1 MRLIDYFSKGHMGRA
16 LAVTIG
22 LTLVAASPAFA
33 HHPMDGMTPMTFG
46 QGLLSGV
53 GHPIIGLDHF
63 AFLILAALLASLL
76 KGASRFLVP
85 VAFIGATV
93 AGTVVHLGAANIP
106 MVETLIALTVIV
118 GGVLALT
125 RQQFG
130 VLALGVFFAVSGMFH
145 GYAYGE
151 AVVGA
156 EATPLLAYLAGFAI
170 VQYALIVGGIIGLE
184 RLSTRS
190 DSARTV
196 MTRAGT
202 AIALATG
209 GFFLALSL
217 T

>member
-1 MRLIDYFSKGHMGRA
+1 MRSIKYFAEGRMGRA
-16 LAVTIG
+16 LAVTVG

-63 AFLILAALLASLL
+63 AFLILAALLASML

-93 AGTVVHLGAANIP
+93 AGTVVQLGAANIP

-125 RQQFG
+125 RQHYG
-130 VLALGVFFAVSGMFH
+130 VLALGALFAVSGIFH

-170 VQYALIVGGIIGLE
+170 IQYSLIVGGIIGLE
-184 RLSTRS
+184 KLAMRS
-190 DSARTV
+190 ENARSV
-196 MTRAGT
+196 MTRAGSVL
-202 AIALATG
+202 ALATG
-209 GFFLALSL
+209 GVFLALSL